1 MKNKMMI
8 RMKILIQNSTKI
20 HLLSQMVIQIITKF
34 NLRPHKAIGKKNQKN
49 RSIRTKKLR
58 KKL

>member
-1 MKNKMMI
+1 MMI

-20 HLLSQMVIQIITKF
+20 HLLSQMVIQIIIKF
-34 NLRPHKAIGKKNQKN
+34 KLRPHKAIEKKNQKN